1 MKHIKQSV
9 IKGIAWRSTVDIS
22 NLILQIVFT
31 AILARLLTPADFGL
45 VVMALLFIRFVKMMT
60 QIGFG
65 TAIIQS
71 QDITQAQISA
81 IFLIQIIIACFI
93 ALFCYLA
100 APLAANFFNQNKLIE
115 IIHILTWI
123 VIINSFAFPRII
135 LQKNMQFGGTSIL
148 EILSM
153 ITSNI
158 VGIIMAIKGYGIWS
172 LVFRQMTQAIIF
184 STGIWMIAKWIPVKP
199 QFTGIKKLF
208 NFGLYMLG
216 SKIFHYFSQ
225 NLAAIIIGKFLG
237 AETLGAFNIAYN
249 LAIVPAQKIQTIL
262 TTVLTPTFSQI
273 QNNITNLRN
282 TFFIS
287 LFTLGIIF
295 IPLMLELSAISHNLV
310 LMIYGEQWQQAGLF
324 LSFLAFVGLL
334 KGIEHLLLSII
345 LATGGAATG
354 FRISIIET
362 AASFPLLIL
371 GIYFFDVIGLIIAYI
386 IASLISFILT
396 IIAAQ
401 NTVADK
407 KLFITATTR
416 TFIIAS
422 LMFLISLSSPILSN
436 IPLTICIQILLGG
449 IIYIVLRIKFL
460 TKEEFTLVSNMPL
473 APILL
478 FNKKSR

>member
-1 MKHIKQSV
+1 MKNLKQSV

-31 AILARLLTPADFGL
+31 AILARLLTPADFGI

-81 IFLIQIIIACFI
+81 IFLIQICIACFI
-93 ALFCYLA
+93 SLFCYLA
-100 APLAANFFNQNKLIE
+100 APLAANFFNQSKLTE
-115 IIHILTWI
+115 LIHILTW
-123 VIINSFAFPRII
+123 VVLINSFAFPQII
-135 LQKNMQFGGTSIL
+135 LQKKMQFGGSSIL
-148 EILSM
+148 EMFSM
-153 ITSNI
+153 MVSNI
-158 VGIIMAIKGYGIWS
+158 IGITMAFKGYGIWS

-184 STGIWMIAKWIPVKP
+184 TIGIWIIAKWIPVKP
-199 QFTGIKKLF
+199 QFTGLKKLF

-225 NLAAIIIGKFLG
+225 NLAAIIIGKFIG

-249 LAIVPAQKIQTIL
+249 LAIVPAQKIQSIL

-273 QNNITNLRN
+273 QNDITNLKN

-287 LFTLGIIF
+287 LFTLGIVF
-295 IPLMLELSAISHNLV
+295 IPLMLGLSAISNNLV
-310 LMIYGEQWQQAGLF
+310 LIVYGEQWQQAGVF
-324 LSFLAFVGLL
+324 LSLLAVVGLL
-334 KGIEHLLLSII
+334 KGMEHLLLSII

-354 FRISIIET
+354 FRITVIET
-362 AASFPLLIL
+362 FASFPLLIL
-371 GIYFFDVIGLIIAYI
+371 GIYLFNVIGLIIAYI

-396 IIAAQ
+396 VIAAQ
-401 NTVADK
+401 NTVGDK

-416 TFIIAS
+416 TFIIAI
-422 LMFLISLSSPILSN
+422 LMFAITFSYPLLLSN
-436 IPLTICIQILLGG
+436 IQHTIFIQIILGG
-449 IIYIVLRIKFL
+449 MIYIVLRIKFL
-460 TKEEFTLVSNMPL
+460 TPKELILVKNMPL
-473 APILL
+473 GNMIWS
-478 FNKKSR
+478 K